1 MLHLVFE
8 RAESFEDELEKYV
21 HLAGLGLMVEIL
33 VHELERATQNALK
46 AVGESKEK
54 GLPPRAPAFKTLE
67 AEFKTLEKRL
77 RVLDPLSISGRQTKT
92 QFDVVSLVNDV
103 VESHK
108 EQFRRHRIRVEIE
121 VTPKPVPVRV
131 KAVVGMFIQVIEN
144 LISNSMYWLK
154 IQQTVSKEFQ
164 PAISIAID
172 ARKFELRVTDNGPG
186 IPEKNK
192 ERVFDAFWTSKPAGR
207 GKGLGLYISR
217 QLATYHGAELR
228 LDDEKVK
235 NGRLH
240 SFVFSFRGVANE

>member
-192 ERVFDAFWTSKPAGR
+192 ERVFDAFWTSKPACPWRIGI
-207 GKGLGLYISR
+207 LGCYW
-217 QLATYHGAELR
+217 QL
-228 LDDEKVK
+228 K
-235 NGRLH
+235 
-240 SFVFSFRGVANE
+240 